1 MPQQSRLAA
10 RLAALYAAA
19 PTDPTEVERA
29 ALRAWIHAE
38 FDRLPCPVDFHYQEI
53 DLPTAQRIY
62 QQSNVLAVSV
72 LHNNHPFLNFTDN
85 AKFRAVHDWHH
96 ISGGF
101 NSTLSGEIA
110 SYKIARKS
118 APRAIWWLL
127 HSEIILQAAA
137 CLYHGEFQPQKLIKA
152 F

>member
-1 MPQQSRLAA
+1 MVHQSRLAA

-19 PTDPTEVERA
+19 PTDPTEAERA
-29 ALRAWIHAE
+29 ALRTWICAE
-38 FDRLPCPVDFHYQEI
+38 FDRLPCHVDFWYQEV
-53 DLPTAQRIY
+53 DLSVAQRIY
-62 QQSNVLAVSV
+62 RQSNVLAISV
-72 LHNNHPFLNFTDN
+72 LHNNHPFLSFADN

-101 NSTLSGEIA
+101 DSTLSGEIF
-110 SYKIARKS
+110 SYKMARKS
-118 APRAIWWLL
+118 APRDIWWLL